1 MSTANTKTV
10 EEGADPRGH
19 RGLGKCDCEPRTPTD
34 LVSQYTTD
42 SVKFILAPPLQYTRD
57 NPFDKKGLED
67 WFSSFQGAIGYE
79 IRDLNIT
86 AGDEV
91 GVLP

>member
-10 EEGADPRGH
+10 EEGQIRSMIEEWAKALRAKDADR
-19 RGLGKCDCEPRTPTD
+19 

-57 NPFDKKGLED
+57 NPFDKKGLEE
-67 WFSSFQGAIGYE
+67 WLSSFQGAI
-79 IRDLNIT
+79 
-86 AGDEV
+86 
-91 GVLP
+91 